1 VAVAPSDRPCIA
13 AGAGTITLAIKT
25 VEMDDEQ
32 APRVVSPRAIEDRAK
47 QRPNGSAFEA
57 YVNGD
62 VPALVHL
69 GTVPNKRDPLA
80 FLQRAKSLAD
90 DPTEVDEE
98 NLAVGC

>member
-1 VAVAPSDRPCIA
+1 MAACCQARRWAHSAVRVRLS
-13 AGAGTITLAIKT
+13 AGAT
-25 VEMDDEQ
+25 
-32 APRVVSPRAIEDRAK
+32 RAK

-80 FLQRAKSLAD
+80 CLQRAPSLAD